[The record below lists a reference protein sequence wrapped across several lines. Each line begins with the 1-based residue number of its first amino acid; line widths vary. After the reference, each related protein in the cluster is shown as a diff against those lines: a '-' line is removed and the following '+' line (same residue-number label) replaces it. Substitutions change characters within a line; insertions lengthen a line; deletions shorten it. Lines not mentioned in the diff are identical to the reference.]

1 MSNREHLCSSVN
13 RKENVMVIRTFH
25 KMAILLVPLTL
36 GLLMASCG
44 DSASDLNADATV
56 IKQYYKSSPPPRGWK
71 VKSVSVKDGDKIM
84 VDILV
89 ESASDL
95 NMIASVSRMQQFT
108 VAKQACPSVAALRG
122 MLTTKAGVWMQL
134 RSKSEVLTQS
144 VCPSH

>member
-1 MSNREHLCSSVN
+1 MT
-13 RKENVMVIRTFH
+13 VIRTFQ
-25 KMAILLVPLTL
+25 KMTVLLVPLTL

-56 IKQYYKSSPPPRGWK
+56 VKHYYKSSPPPRGWK
-71 VKSVSVKDGDKIM
+71 IKSVGVEDGDKII

-89 ESASDL
+89 ESANDL
-95 NMIASVSRMQQFT
+95 NMIASVSRMQQFI

-122 MLTTKAGVWMQL
+122 ALKTNVGVWVQL

-144 VCPSH
+144 VCPSQ